1 MGKQAKKRVA
11 DDKWPTGAL
20 VHTASVVDDD
30 SLKAIANEPQAN
42 GDPVTETQI
51 VAVDHGDL
59 SEIQQAAEAW
69 AGYLRLRAKTVRKEL
84 GALPLGVEEETRY
97 NAAADRID
105 LAISSSRRDALDSI
119 KASKTQGS

>member
-1 MGKQAKKRVA
+1 MGKQIKNKGKTA
-11 DDKWPTGAL
+11 PAL
-20 VHTASVVDDD
+20 VHYDSAVDED

-42 GDPVTETQI
+42 GDPVTEPQI

-69 AGYLRLRAKTVRKEL
+69 AGYLRVRATAVRKEFGGL
-84 GALPLGVEEETRY
+84 PIGAEEFRRY

-119 KASKTQGS
+119 KASNKAQV